1 MFSGLVTL
9 FITSIQLKI
18 EYQRDIT
25 SIDEQFFRVEKSF
38 SKQIAEALWFF
49 NEKALKLN
57 LDGIFNLQDIEYLE
71 LTGEGNVSIIVGKKL
86 SKYTIEKDLQII
98 YVSDNNKRHVGNL
111 KIVASMSNVYSR
123 LVNRLMIILI
133 SQSIKTF
140 IVAIFIYFL
149 FHFFVVRHLSV
160 IDKYLKGYEFGR
172 SKGYLNLNKKTQSS
186 KDELDQVVFSINEAS
201 KKLKK
206 SYESLEQKVDER
218 TESLQAALK
227 EVRKLSG
234 LLPLCSYCKKVRDD
248 NGYWNQI
255 DAYIQENSEADISH
269 SICPECAKKYYSDL
283 DLYDDESQG

>member
-1 MFSGLVTL
+1 M

-18 EYQRDIT
+18 EYQRDLT
-25 SIDEQFFRVEKSF
+25 SIDEQFLRIEKSF

-71 LTGEGNVSIIVGKKL
+71 LSGEGNITIIVGKKR
-86 SKYTIEKDLQII
+86 SKYKVEKNLQII
-98 YVSDNNKRHVGNL
+98 YISDNNKRHVGNL

-123 LVNRLMIILI
+123 LANRLMIILI

-149 FHFFVVRHLSV
+149 FHFFVIRHLSA
-160 IDKYLKGYEFGR
+160 IDKYLKGYEVGR
-172 SKGYLNLNKKTQSS
+172 SSGDLNLNKKTQSS
-186 KDELDQVVFSINEAS
+186 KDELDQVVLSINETS
-201 KKLKK
+201 KKLIK

-227 EVRKLSG
+227 EVNKLSG

-269 SICPECAKKYYSDL
+269 SICPECAEKYYSDL
-283 DLYDDESQG
+283 DLYDDEPQG